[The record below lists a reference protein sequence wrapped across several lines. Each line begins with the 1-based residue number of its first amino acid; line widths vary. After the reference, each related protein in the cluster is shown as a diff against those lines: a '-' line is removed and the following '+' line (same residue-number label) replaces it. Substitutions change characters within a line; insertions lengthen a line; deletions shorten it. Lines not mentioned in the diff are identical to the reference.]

1 MLRLL
6 YLMPCFGLATTG
18 LLAQSLTVIEQ
29 DYAAAMAAAGRED
42 KLLFVDFYTTWCA
55 PCKELDRDVFQNDS
69 VADILARDFVLL
81 RYDAERDTAWH
92 LAKKHHVN
100 SYPTGLLLTPAGE
113 VVLRKYGFPGETAAE
128 RIDAVAEFGEAGL
141 ARHRAGQT
149 LAGYRTA
156 IDPSAYPDFYV
167 DYVDRTHTK
176 PDSAAFAGY
185 WQNLP
190 DTLSEAA
197 FSTLCYFAMD
207 EIPAAVSDGLLADR
221 AGYEAKFGELDVE
234 VALMF
239 LAFGR
244 FDAAIAD
251 EDAVAFARAEAF
263 AREALEAEFAAS
275 VVARYRQR
283 WDAISGR

>member
-6 YLMPCFGLATTG
+6 YPILCFGLATTG
-18 LLAQSLTVIEQ
+18 LSAQSLSVIEQ
-29 DYAAAMAAAGRED
+29 NYPQALAAAAAED

-55 PCKELDRDVFQNDS
+55 PCKELDRDVFRNDS
-69 VADILARDFVLL
+69 VASILARDFVLL

-128 RIDAVAEFGEAGL
+128 RIDAVAEFGEEGL
-141 ARHRAGQT
+141 ASYRAGHT
-149 LAGYRTA
+149 LAGYRPT
-156 IDPSAYPDFYV
+156 IDPAAYPDFYV
-167 DYVDRTHTK
+167 DYVDRTNTK
-176 PDSAAFAGY
+176 PDSAAFRNY
-185 WQNLP
+185 WENMP
-190 DTLSEAA
+190 DTLSESA

-207 EIPAAVSDGLLADR
+207 EIPPAISDGLLAGR
-221 AGYEAKFGELDVE
+221 AGYAAKFGELDVE

-275 VVARYRQR
+275 VVERYRQR
-283 WDAISGR
+283 WEAIPGR